1 LLQHFIFAIVALV
14 IQFKLEPPHLGKE
27 DDVIW
32 EWNHATQ
39 EVFQLPESE
48 VVGKGVLI
56 CMNDADYSTFYI
68 SDHLKRAIPKLVYMH
83 TFCGIAQFIGLYS
96 SSTNKKS
103 FIHNV
108 LNMMTVPLYQFS
120 IL

>member
-1 LLQHFIFAIVALV
+1 M
-14 IQFKLEPPHLGKE
+14 KDE
-27 DDVIW
+27 
-32 EWNHATQ
+32 
-39 EVFQLPESE
+39 
-48 VVGKGVLI
+48 
-56 CMNDADYSTFYI
+56 DYSTFYI

-83 TFCGIAQFIGLYS
+83 VFCGVAQFLGLYS

-120 IL
+120 ILQSYYELVQAEYLARAMHCGGIAFAQKRYWIYVEIMGFFVNII